1 MKEYSA
7 CTTIL
12 VGKKASVDGSTMIA
26 RNDDTFRPITPQK
39 FIIRPAAK
47 NESGRKIKSWLNK
60 FELDLPENA
69 QAVPAVPNVDYKNRG
84 YYDESGIN
92 QENVA
97 MSCTESTYGNE
108 RALAFDPLVKDGLDE
123 DCMQSVVL
131 PYIHSARNGVEYL
144 GKLIAKYGSPAGNSV
159 LFGDKNEIWYMEIVT
174 GHHWVA
180 QRIPDDAYAIAA
192 NRVSIEQVDFA
203 DTANFM
209 WSEGIQEFVADH
221 HLNVDHQGWNFRH
234 IFGTYSQQDRFYNTN
249 RVWYGQKYFNPE
261 IEQDPTDG
269 DLPFIRRAAK
279 KITRED
285 IEFVLGSHYQN
296 TPYDPFGK
304 GTEEEKHRFRPIG
317 LNRTQNSH
325 ILQIRK
331 DVESD
336 KAAIMWLC
344 IGGPTFTPFVP
355 FFANMNDT
363 DPSYN
368 NTSMEYNLNDAWWY
382 YKSLAALVETHYP
395 QFVQLDTDYLN
406 ELNQYYRRRVE
417 DVIAQ
422 AQGKTGAELTSYL
435 TRANQ
440 ETVAYT
446 RKRSEKLWAQ
456 MMIDSINMSKLTFN
470 MDENL

>member
-209 WSEGIQEFVADH
+209 WSDGIQEFVADH

-304 GTEEEKHRFRPIG
+304 GTDEEKHRFRPIG

-325 ILQIRK
+325 ILQIRN

-382 YKSLAALVETHYP
+382 YKSLAALVETHYS

-406 ELNQYYRRRVE
+406 ELNQYYRKRVE

-435 TRANQ
+435 TKANQ

>member
-325 ILQIRK
+325 ILQIRN

-382 YKSLAALVETHYP
+382 YKSLAALVETHYS